1 MVISHRGIRDPRIE
15 LMPGG
20 SEKRTGR
27 GLESISDWQWCFF
40 LLDPFVIYVTLLHI
54 IFDGNS
60 GNSVV
65 LEHEER

>member
-1 MVISHRGIRDPRIE
+1 
-15 LMPGG
+15 MPGG